1 VSLVALAIAFCI
13 EMSRKIFVGSLP
25 NGIQESTLR
34 VEFEKYGEIE
44 SVYVKQ
50 DCEPGRQWA
59 FITYLYPEHAQRAKE
74 LCDRVL
80 TFPGSEKPCDVMVA
94 KNQGMGGQSLPSG
107 SYGGAPSYLPPVQ
120 EGPRKIH
127 VGSLPT
133 DISESQL
140 RSEFQRY
147 GTIEDIYIC
156 KDRCETGRQWGFITF
171 STHAQAQLAKTSA
184 DNVLTFPGSTKA
196 AEVTLARNQGKFGQ
210 ESMNAKQN
218 YDGYGAAPPAYGAA
232 YGQHMMAAPM
242 PAQTQEKPKK
252 IFVGSLPDNITESTL
267 RSEFSNYGVVTD
279 VFLKTGCEPGRQWA
293 FITYE
298 TAEQANHAKSN
309 TDRKLVVPGGDRPVE
324 VMLARNQGKFGQ
336 DPLEDRKGGGT
347 YTVYANQQGAMM
359 PYGAQPPPP
368 TGPPP
373 AHLTPWRTYY
383 TAAGLPYYHN
393 SQTGVTQWE
402 CPPDFQVPAG
412 PMGGMPY
419 GAYAPMYPPAMH
431 GGYRP
436 Y

>member
-1 VSLVALAIAFCI
+1 
-13 EMSRKIFVGSLP
+13 MTSRKIFVGSLP
-25 NGIQESTLR
+25 HGIQESTLR
-34 VEFEKYGEIE
+34 VEFEKYGALE

-59 FITYLYPEHAQRAKE
+59 FITYLQPEHALRAKE

-94 KNQGMGGQSLPSG
+94 KNQGMGGQSLPGG
-107 SYGGAPSYLPPVQ
+107 SYAGPPSYLPPVQ
-120 EGPRKIH
+120 DGPRKIH
-127 VGSLPT
+127 VGSLPS

-140 RSEFQRY
+140 RNEFQRY

-156 KDRCETGRQWGFITF
+156 KERCEAGRQWGFVTY
-171 STHAQAQLAKTSA
+171 STHAMAQYAKTST

-210 ESMNAKQN
+210 DSINPRQPPN
-218 YDGYGAAPPAYGAA
+218 GYGAAHPAYGAA
-232 YGQHMMAAPM
+232 YGQPMMAAPM
-242 PAQTQEKPKK
+242 PAQSQEKPKK
-252 IFVGSLPDNITESTL
+252 IFVGSLPDNISESTL
-267 RSEFSNYGVVTD
+267 RSEFANYGVVTD

-293 FITYE
+293 FVTFE
-298 TAEQANHAKSN
+298 TSDQASHAKSS
-309 TDRKLVVPGGDRPVE
+309 TDRILVVPGGDRPCE

-336 DPLEDRKGGGT
+336 DPLDGQDRAGGGT
-347 YTVYANQQGAMM
+347 YTIYANQQGYGNQQGAIM

-373 AHLTPWRTYY
+373 AHLTPWRTYF

-393 SQTGVTQWE
+393 STTGVTQWE
-402 CPPDFQVPAG
+402 CPPDFQVPSA

-419 GAYAPMYPPAMH
+419 GHYGAMYPPATH
-431 GGYRP
+431 AGYRP